1 MTELDRRGGAVVSQ
15 HIKEAENRWGRFA
28 DLLESYSFE
37 RVLERGYA
45 VVLDEN
51 ARPVTAAAVLN
62 PKDAVEIKFADGSK
76 NAIITAVPA
85 EPMKAKPGPPD
96 KRQGNLL

>member
-1 MTELDRRGGAVVSQ
+1 VISQ

-51 ARPVTAAAVLN
+51 ARPVTAAAVLK
-62 PKDAVEIKFADGSK
+62 PSDAVKIKFTDGSK
-76 NAIITAVPA
+76 NAIITSETAA
-85 EPMKAKPGPPD
+85 STKPMKSKPGPTD
-96 KRQGNLL
+96 KRQGHLL